1 LPSFESKDGDMVLL
15 LQHKTNRA
23 VIQRVRI
30 CMDAAGSFQKSV
42 HTDEELNEV
51 ATDTTPLDL
60 LNRLG
65 NLLSPEEDYILTKP
79 VSWPEL
85 PSELWSNVLKV
96 LTKKEGTAVACT
108 SQMIQQVI
116 TIPSFVWAPALLHV
130 CLVQAAD
137 AVRMDTSTHL
147 PINISDKEVRIGRSR
162 RNDVVLLRD
171 PEVSK
176 KHCRIWRDARG
187 NVYIQDLASTNGT
200 KLNGEWLRP
209 LSEAGPDSKAHSDPR
224 RLSVGDIV
232 VLGLTTLRLN
242 DGAAPEM
249 EASSE
254 KGEGESGAEGA
265 VPSSV
270 SPSPARP

>member
-1 LPSFESKDGDMVLL
+1 M
-15 LQHKTNRA
+15 
-23 VIQRVRI
+23 
-30 CMDAAGSFQKSV
+30 
-42 HTDEELNEV
+42 
-51 ATDTTPLDL
+51 
-60 LNRLG
+60 
-65 NLLSPEEDYILTKP
+65 
-79 VSWPEL
+79 
-85 PSELWSNVLKV
+85 
-96 LTKKEGTAVACT
+96 
-108 SQMIQQVI
+108 
-116 TIPSFVWAPALLHV
+116 
-130 CLVQAAD
+130 
-137 AVRMDTSTHL
+137 
-147 PINISDKEVRIGRSR
+147 
-162 RNDVVLLRD
+162 
-171 PEVSK
+171 SK

-249 EASSE
+249 EPSSE

-265 VPSSV
+265 NPSSV